1 MNVCALQKVRD
12 LLGGDAFPKC
22 ESASLRL
29 EKYVRVGDNTKKE
42 EINDVVK
49 KTQGRIPVIVPNG
62 AVSFTAKLGGRL
74 IVNQAGGVLENAG
87 LCIHPHFN
95 APYIPGSAIKG
106 CARHAAWQ
114 AWNEAEEGDAKI
126 AAAKDVAEIF
136 GYPTGDSMPK
146 KKEDVEPGR
155 VYLDE
160 YLKDK
165 CEYKEGDSHSGKVAF
180 LAAVPETTAKLV
192 VDIVNCHHKDYYA
205 DKETKPYATD
215 DEAPIRNF
223 FPAVEAGARFTF
235 KIAPLTNDSSLL
247 AKAKYWV
254 VEAITVNGIGA
265 KTAAGYGWFLY
276 DEQAEVERERRIRE
290 EEEKRKKEEERAEAE
305 RMQAQRDAERRAR
318 RAAMSVE
325 ELWQEQGAAAICGK
339 AGKTFES
346 VFRRSADEKK
356 DEIVKVLQQVE
367 GVGAEVWNML
377 RTDKKRKNQNAVTA
391 VFKWA
396 KDRKLGR
403 MPQ

>member
-42 EINDVVK
+42 EIEVVVSES
-49 KTQGRIPVIVPNG
+49 QGRIPLVVPKR

-114 AWNEAEEGDAKI
+114 AWNEAEEGKAKI
-126 AAAKDVAEIF
+126 ATAKEIAEIF
-136 GYPTGDSMPK
+136 GFPTCDK
-146 KKEDVEPGR
+146 KLDK
-155 VYLDE
+155 YLTE
-160 YLKDK
+160 E
-165 CEYKEGDSHSGKVAF
+165 CGYKTAQSGKVSF
-180 LAAVPETTAKLV
+180 LSAVPETTAKLV

-205 DKETKPYATD
+205 GKESKPYATD
-215 DEAPIRNF
+215 DESPIPNF

-235 KIAPLTNDSSLL
+235 TIAPLTNDSGLL
-247 AKAKYWV
+247 AKAKHWV
-254 VEAITVNGIGA
+254 IEAITVNGIGA

-305 RMQAQRDAERRAR
+305 RMQAQRDEERRAH
-318 RAAMSVE
+318 RAAMSIE
-325 ELWQEQGAAAICGK
+325 DLWREQGAAAICGK

-346 VFRRSADEKK
+346 VFCRSDDEKK

-391 VFKWA
+391 VFKWV